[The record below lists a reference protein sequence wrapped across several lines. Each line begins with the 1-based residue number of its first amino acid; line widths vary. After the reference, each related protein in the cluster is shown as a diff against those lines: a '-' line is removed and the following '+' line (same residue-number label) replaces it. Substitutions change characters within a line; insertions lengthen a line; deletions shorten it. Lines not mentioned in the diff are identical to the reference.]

1 MSRINFRKLFFVL
14 GIVMFA
20 GSLSAQHS
28 DSLHHAQTSTED
40 HHATEENAFGS
51 AEIIHHVSDD
61 LGLHIIGDVSIPLP
75 VIIYEPGVGLDIF
88 SSAAFHHAH
97 GLVRG
102 KYYSHH
108 GKLVI
113 PNLTNGEMTHDEA
126 GHVVGKHEARLTDLF
141 TGNPN
146 VFYNFSVT
154 KNVFGIFL
162 AMALLI
168 FLFTSVAKK
177 YVGREGEAPKGLQNA
192 IEPLVMFVRD
202 EVVKPAIGE
211 KHYQRFLPYLLTV
224 FFFIWMSNLLG
235 LVPFLGGLNVT
246 GNIAVTFT
254 LAFMVMVV
262 QVWNGNKNF
271 WGHIFWF
278 PGVPVPVKIILAVI
292 EFIGLF
298 TKPFSLM
305 IRLFANI
312 TAGHIIIMSI
322 IGITFAFSS
331 SPALGFGVGLLTS
344 LFSVAMFTLELLV
357 AAIQAYIFTLLAS
370 LMLGAA
376 VEEHHHHED
385 HGTSH
390 AH

>member
-1 MSRINFRKLFFVL
+1 VLLVLLF
-14 GIVMFA
+14 G
-20 GSLSAQHS
+20 
-28 DSLHHAQTSTED
+28 
-40 HHATEENAFGS
+40 
-51 AEIIHHVSDD
+51 
-61 LGLHIIGDVSIPLP
+61 
-75 VIIYEPGVGLDIF
+75 Y
-88 SSAAFHHAH
+88 
-97 GLVRG
+97 
-102 KYYSHH
+102 
-108 GKLVI
+108 
-113 PNLTNGEMTHDEA
+113 
-126 GHVVGKHEARLTDLF
+126 
-141 TGNPN
+141 
-146 VFYNFSVT
+146 
-154 KNVFGIFL
+154 
-162 AMALLI
+162 
-168 FLFTSVAKK
+168 VAKMCAARK
-177 YVGREGEAPKGLQNA
+177 GEAPKGLQNA
-192 IEPLVMFVRD
+192 IEPLVLFVRD

-224 FFFIWMSNLLG
+224 FFFIWISNLLG

-254 LAFMVMVV
+254 LAFMVLGV
-262 QVWNGNKNF
+262 QIFNGNKNF

-278 PGVPVPVKIILAVI
+278 PGVPVPVKIVLAII

-298 TKPFSLM
+298 SKPFSLM

-322 IGITFAFSS
+322 IGITFAFSANS
-331 SPALGFGVGLLTS
+331 AVGYTVGLVTS